1 MLRWAQG
8 VRGCVLRGRL
18 PAGEAMGCGLDP
30 EEDRAD
36 ESVHRHSMDKGWE
49 ARRQAGVETAR
60 GSVRPERRVS
70 LSSGM

>member
-1 MLRWAQG
+1 MCCGGGCLLERPWA
-8 VRGCVLRGRL
+8 
-18 PAGEAMGCGLDP
+18 AGWTP

-36 ESVHRHSMDKGWE
+36 EAIHRHSMDKGWE
-49 ARRQAGVETAR
+49 TRRQAGVETVR